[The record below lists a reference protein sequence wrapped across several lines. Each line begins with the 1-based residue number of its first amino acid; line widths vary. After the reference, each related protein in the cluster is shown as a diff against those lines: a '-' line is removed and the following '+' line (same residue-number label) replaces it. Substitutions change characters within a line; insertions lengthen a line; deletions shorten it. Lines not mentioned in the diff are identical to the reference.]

1 MSWLF
6 SVSDGNIIMA
16 SASVWFYRQ
25 SLGLF
30 FNTDGVKDDLNGD
43 FDDCLY
49 GDGGYGMNEGNG
61 R

>member
-25 SLGLF
+25 NSGLF
-30 FNTDGVKDDLNGD
+30 FNTDDVKDDLNGG

-49 GDGGYGMNEGNG
+49 GDSGYGMNKGNG